1 MRGLFQLPGP
11 LRRELWA
18 QAQAHPAKVLKRQ
31 YAFKGRPEHIGKPKD
46 DAKDNLLPATPA
58 RTRFAP
64 SPTGYLHLG
73 SLRTALYNYLLAKA
87 TGGQFLLRLEDTDQS
102 RLVPDAEPRLYE
114 DLKWAGLNWDE
125 GPDIGGAFG
134 SYKQSERLPL
144 YHQHANDLLS
154 SGQAYRC
161 FCTPEELDAL
171 RQYNMENSPESSG
184 HGNYN
189 GKCGHVSAAESDRR
203 AANGEPHCIR
213 FKSTGK
219 PEVRDLVYGR
229 YSRPEQEDDFII
241 VKRDGF
247 PTYHFANV
255 VDDHA
260 MGVTHVVRGA
270 EWLVSTPRHAMLYDA
285 FKWTA
290 PTFAHVGLL
299 CNSAG
304 QKLSKRS
311 GDIDISSYRNKGILP
326 IALLNYAVLLGWSPG
341 RGEKGTSEIMDLE
354 EMVKKFHLRFTKGNI
369 KISNKLP
376 FIQSKHM
383 SRHLA
388 SLTEPGFESLYL
400 ASMKETVSN
409 LDAKRGVNSGPL
421 VPGLR
426 TPAAEVPS
434 LDLASPKA
442 HAYLLSFFTLDRKA
456 FDGDIA
462 KFVVRN
468 EYLIWQPEPDQLS
481 TALTASLSPFA
492 SLHLL
497 SGDDVKDIK
506 SEGGSSSSSKA
517 LSPETVA
524 TPAALA
530 DMFTTV
536 LEKEVPAE
544 AWASSSSFALE
555 DKVNG
560 LCQRIFALPHPGA
573 DGGAAA
579 PAPPKL
585 WGYHFLRWMLFAGKP
600 GPAMVPSMLLLGQDE
615 VLRRVRVSGEI
626 AKQLSATQ

>member
-1 MRGLFQLPGP
+1 
-11 LRRELWA
+11 
-18 QAQAHPAKVLKRQ
+18 
-31 YAFKGRPEHIGKPKD
+31 
-46 DAKDNLLPATPA
+46 
-58 RTRFAP
+58 
-64 SPTGYLHLG
+64 
-73 SLRTALYNYLLAKA
+73 
-87 TGGQFLLRLEDTDQS
+87 
-102 RLVPDAEPRLYE
+102 
-114 DLKWAGLNWDE
+114 
-125 GPDIGGAFG
+125 
-134 SYKQSERLPL
+134 
-144 YHQHANDLLS
+144 
-154 SGQAYRC
+154 
-161 FCTPEELDAL
+161 
-171 RQYNMENSPESSG
+171 MENSPESSG

-189 GKCGHVSAAESDRR
+189 GKCGHVGASESDRR
-203 AANGEPHCIR
+203 ATNGEPHCVR

-241 VKRDGF
+241 IKRDGF

-311 GDIDISSYRNKGILP
+311 GDIDITSYRDKGILP
-326 IALLNYAVLLGWSPG
+326 SALLNYAVLLGWSPG

-376 FIQSKHM
+376 YIQSKHM

-388 SLTEPGFESLYL
+388 TLSEPGFESLYL
-400 ASMKETVSN
+400 PAMKES
-409 LDAKRGVNSGPL
+409 VNSLNTTKDIPL
-421 VPGLR
+421 VSGLR
-426 TPAAEVPS
+426 ASPEDSKTLDLTTPA
-434 LDLASPKA
+434 A

-456 FDGDIA
+456 FDGDEF
-462 KFVVRN
+462 KFVLRN
-468 EYLIWQPEPDQLS
+468 EYLIWQPQPDMISAALS
-481 TALTASLSPFA
+481 ASLTPFA
-492 SLHLL
+492 SVHLL
-497 SGDDVKDIK
+497 NGDDVKNVK
-506 SEGGSSSSSKA
+506 TEGTKA
-517 LSPETVA
+517 LAPETDA

-530 DMFTTV
+530 DMFEAV
-536 LEKEVPAE
+536 LAREIPEE

-560 LCQRIFALPHPGA
+560 LCQRIFALPLPGP
-573 DGGAAA
+573 DG
-579 PAPPKL
+579 PATSAPKL

-600 GPAMVPSMLLLGQDE
+600 GPAMVPSMLLLGRDE
-615 VLRRVRVSGEI
+615 VLRRVKVAAEI
-626 AKQLSATQ
+626 ARQPWPKGE